1 MSARST
7 RRAAERKANKAAR
20 KTALNPS
27 SVLVGPAPSPSPAC
41 EREPQ
46 LAPVLE
52 VPAPGAPLPALSQ
65 ITPAR
70 LAANRQNAQQ
80 SCGPKTAAGK
90 AISAQNHVQH
100 GLTRKNGWFS
110 LLPSEDGAQYHLMLF
125 DFMEEHKPETPTEFA
140 LLHALSE
147 ALWLRNRAQ
156 NYQNTCF
163 DQTTGALVN
172 EQRLALFLRYETTYN
187 RAFNSA
193 LNQILKLKAEKRQA
207 ALGFEAQKHKQQ
219 AELRAAEQHQ
229 MKKDTHYW
237 EVLKKDAEACHQ
249 ISQNLIQK
257 MAAGEQNPGFAA
269 QIDAEL
275 NKHNLQRGSFN
286 VAVAA

>member
-1 MSARST
+1 MTRSE
-7 RRAAERKANKAAR
+7 RRAAERQANKAAN
-20 KTALNPS
+20 KAAASLPFHPPVLTHNTASNPAAPAS
-27 SVLVGPAPSPSPAC
+27 QPASNPSVLVGPSPSPAC
-41 EREPQ
+41 EPEPQ
-46 LAPVLE
+46 LAPVLA
-52 VPAPGAPLPALSQ
+52 VPEPGAPLPALSQ

-207 ALGFEAQKHKQQ
+207 ELGFVAQKHNSKPNCAPQSST
-219 AELRAAEQHQ
+219 
-229 MKKDTHYW
+229 K
-237 EVLKKDAEACHQ
+237 
-249 ISQNLIQK
+249 
-257 MAAGEQNPGFAA
+257 
-269 QIDAEL
+269 
-275 NKHNLQRGSFN
+275 
-286 VAVAA
+286 

>member
-1 MSARST
+1 MHRCPC
-7 RRAAERKANKAAR
+7 KA
-20 KTALNPS
+20 TLNPA
-27 SVLVGPAPSPSPAC
+27 VLVGQAPSPAGD
-41 EREPQ
+41 PQ
-46 LAPVLE
+46 VAPVLE
-52 VPAPGAPLPALSQ
+52 IPEPGGPMPSLAA

-70 LAANRQNAQQ
+70 LAANRENAQK
-80 SCGPKTAAGK
+80 SCGPKTPEGK

-140 LLHALSE
+140 LIHALSE
-147 ALWLRNRAQ
+147 SLWLRNRAQ
-156 NYQNTCF
+156 NYQNACF

-172 EQRLALFLRYETTYN
+172 EKHLTLFLRYENTDN

-193 LNQILKLKAEKRQA
+193 LNQILKLRAEKRKA
-207 ALGFEAQKHKQQ
+207 EVGFEAQEHKQQ
-219 AELRAAEQHQ
+219 AELRAEEQHQ
-229 MKKDTHYW
+229 MKKDAHYW

-269 QIDAEL
+269 QIDAEFD
-275 NKHNLQRGSFN
+275 KHNLKRGFFN
-286 VAVAA
+286 VAVA